1 MNDSLKL
8 ILDLFAISGC
18 IWLLFGLYICI
29 RIERFIV
36 KRYEEET
43 DLLDTIYFKEHATFT
58 KHIPDFFSSAMYT
71 SHLLTFVW
79 CWNYFKKKKP
89 YRDIKEA
96 NYVTRH
102 FSLKEIRQAKWF
114 VLIGLIVTI
123 HITAYYILKSI
134 SPAAF
139 N

>member
-18 IWLLFGLYICI
+18 IWLLFGL
-29 RIERFIV
+29 
-36 KRYEEET
+36 
-43 DLLDTIYFKEHATFT
+43 
-58 KHIPDFFSSAMYT
+58 
-71 SHLLTFVW
+71 
-79 CWNYFKKKKP
+79 